1 MSESMVDKYAKR
13 SQGIEAAMPE
23 PDDPESDL
31 GCFGWL
37 RGTNERAV
45 SLELRKKDGRILA
58 IGYSWIDHVEYDP
71 DIGITLHTPDRTVQ
85 IVGSGLNSEV
95 RPGVSLFGGLIRHR
109 VSWIAEHDRLNP
121 LNQGGAKTEVE
132 HIRWEQPTQ

>member
-23 PDDPESDL
+23 PEDPESDL

-37 RGTNERAV
+37 RGARERAV

-58 IGYSWIDHVEYDP
+58 IGYSWIDHIEYDP
-71 DIGITLHTPDRTVQ
+71 DNGITLHTPDRTVR
-85 IVGSGLNSEV
+85 IIGSGLNTEV

-109 VSWIAEHDRLNP
+109 VPWIREAERVDGLDCSSQAPVHVGQLNWD
-121 LNQGGAKTEVE
+121 G
-132 HIRWEQPTQ
+132 

>member
-13 SQGIEAAMPE
+13 SLDIEAAMPE

-37 RGTNERAV
+37 RGARERAV

-58 IGYSWIDHVEYDP
+58 IGYSWIDHIEYDP
-71 DIGITLHTPDRTVQ
+71 DSGITLHTPDRTVQ
-85 IVGSGLNSEV
+85 IVGSGLNSEI

-109 VSWIAEHDRLNP
+109 IPWVEEADRAADFETSKRSTSIERIVWATP
-121 LNQGGAKTEVE
+121 
-132 HIRWEQPTQ
+132 

>member
-1 MSESMVDKYAKR
+1 MPESMVEKYAKR
-13 SQGIEAAMPE
+13 SEGIEAAMPE
-23 PDDPESDL
+23 PDDAEADL

-58 IGYSWIDHVEYDP
+58 IGYNWIDHIEYDP
-71 DIGITLHTPDRTVQ
+71 DIGIILHTPDRTVQ

-95 RPGVSLFGGLIRHR
+95 RPGVSLFAGLIRHR
-109 VSWIAEHDRLNP
+109 VSWVREVDRMGSFENA
-121 LNQGGAKTEVE
+121 QDHTTVDRITWTEA
-132 HIRWEQPTQ
+132 